1 MNPLTPHVQTY
12 PHIYVFFNFVALLC
26 MDCLSNMVFALKMS
40 LHYEI
45 ELRVRWVYYTTFIIL
60 IIILD
65 NLISLLDFTFRLE
78 DIYICQI
85 CVSRAKMISLNFVLK
100 CVAEFAATRFISAY
114 IRYWQE
120 LKSCSA
126 RLYAFLNIAFYVKR
140 AI

>member
-1 MNPLTPHVQTY
+1 MNPNTPTFRNIHTFTY
-12 PHIYVFFNFVALLC
+12 TLILLQFYVCTVCSICFCIKNFPV
-26 MDCLSNMVFALKMS
+26 
-40 LHYEI
+40 
-45 ELRVRWVYYTTFIIL
+45 LRKTLITVLDIL
-60 IIILD
+60 ITNLD

-78 DIYICQI
+78 DIYIYQI
-85 CVSRAKMISLNFVLK
+85 CVSRAKMISLNFVLE
-100 CVAEFAATRFISAY
+100 CVAEFAATRFISAS

>member
-1 MNPLTPHVQTY
+1 MNPNTPHVQTY

-26 MDCLSNMVFALKMS
+26 MDGLLNMVFALEMS
-40 LHYEI
+40 LYYEI
-45 ELRVRWVYYTTFIIL
+45 HYTTFIIL

-65 NLISLLDFTFRLE
+65 NWISLLDFTFRLE

-114 IRYWQE
+114 IRY
-120 LKSCSA
+120 
-126 RLYAFLNIAFYVKR
+126 
-140 AI
+140 

>member
-1 MNPLTPHVQTY
+1 MNPNTPHVQTY

-26 MDCLSNMVFALKMS
+26 MDCLLNMVFALKMS

-45 ELRVRWVYYTTFIIL
+45 ELRVVYYTTFIIL

-65 NLISLLDFTFRLE
+65 NWISLLDFTFRLE

-114 IRYWQE
+114 IRY
-120 LKSCSA
+120 
-126 RLYAFLNIAFYVKR
+126 
-140 AI
+140 

>member
-12 PHIYVFFNFVALLC
+12 PHIYVFFNFAALLS
-26 MDCLSNMVFALKMS
+26 MDCLLNMVFALKMS
-40 LHYEI
+40 LYYEI
-45 ELRVRWVYYTTFIIL
+45 ELRIVYYTTFIIL

>member
-1 MNPLTPHVQTY
+1 MYGLFAQYGFCIENVPL
-12 PHIYVFFNFVALLC
+12 
-26 MDCLSNMVFALKMS
+26 
-40 LHYEI
+40 
-45 ELRVRWVYYTTFIIL
+45 LRNTTFIIL

-114 IRYWQE
+114 IRY
-120 LKSCSA
+120 
-126 RLYAFLNIAFYVKR
+126 
-140 AI
+140 

>member
-12 PHIYVFFNFVALLC
+12 PHN
-26 MDCLSNMVFALKMS
+26 
-40 LHYEI
+40 
-45 ELRVRWVYYTTFIIL
+45 LRIVYYTTFIIL

-114 IRYWQE
+114 IRY
-120 LKSCSA
+120 
-126 RLYAFLNIAFYVKR
+126 
-140 AI
+140 